1 MIGSGQRES
10 IGVKGAVW
18 GYVWNES
25 GEVGWERVAIES

>member
-1 MIGSGQRES
+1 MVGSGQRES

-25 GEVGWERVAIES
+25 GEVGCGD

>member
-18 GYVWNES
+18 GYVWEFD
-25 GEVGWERVAIES
+25 EVGWERVVI